1 MKEAALSIRAKS
13 GSSMGSMMSSG
24 KSSKGSTPSAQQISS
39 ADSVMPLRKTGS
51 LPGRRRSR
59 ASARR
64 SSSRRSS
71 LKVRSNERFQE
82 RPSPRIASTSGAVGT
97 ALPSRSKEEGAEES
111 AAVARTNR
119 TALKGRLAA
128 SALMRSTF
136 QAMSVRAKG
145 CASPKRRM
153 TRSLM
158 RSGGKRQESLKHAA
172 AMRSVTVMTL
182 PFLETRKWPALQTV
196 DLGEVVRDRLFGPE
210 GEGFRM
216 GKRGDLGVQ
225 RRAHRGIDRCH
236 DAPSPMKWD
245 NASGS
250 SPTF

>member
-51 LPGRRRSR
+51 LPGRRRSK

-71 LKVRSNERFQE
+71 LKVRSSERFQE

-128 SALMRSTF
+128 DDALPDAFGR
-136 QAMSVRAKG
+136 
-145 CASPKRRM
+145 
-153 TRSLM
+153 
-158 RSGGKRQESLKHAA
+158 EAA
-172 AMRSVTVMTL
+172 GVVEARCSD
-182 PFLETRKWPALQTV
+182 E
-196 DLGEVVRDRLFGPE
+196 VRDGDDVAVLGNAKMACSADSRPRRGRPRPSLRPGGRRLPD
-210 GEGFRM
+210 
-216 GKRGDLGVQ
+216 GKAWGS
-225 RRAHRGIDRCH
+225 RRA
-236 DAPSPMKWD
+236 APG
-245 NASGS
+245 A
-250 SPTF
+250 